1 MKQRTVLGNTDK
13 PSLAWVFR
21 PVYGRGSHV
30 IPPGKA
36 AHQNMSYHDS

>member
-13 PSLAWVFR
+13 PSLPWAFR
-21 PVYGRGSHV
+21 PVYGHGSHA
-30 IPPGKA
+30 IPSSEA